1 MATTTGNL
9 RGKEEHASKEP
20 LEKAKE
26 VGAQAAHK
34 AKEVGAQAADK
45 AKEVGTQLADK
56 AKETVSSVGEMA
68 SQAASTVGK
77 KADEMTASAGADI
90 KKWGDSMA
98 SKAPHEGVLGQAS
111 QAMAETLQ
119 EGGKYLEEAKL
130 SGMADDLVKM
140 IRRNPVPAVL
150 LGVGV
155 GFILGR
161 AMRD

>member
-9 RGKEEHASKEP
+9 RGKEEHAGKEP

-26 VGAQAAHK
+26 VGAQAVNK
-34 AKEVGAQAADK
+34 AKEVGTQAADK
-45 AKEVGTQLADK
+45 AKEYGTQIADK
-56 AKETVSSVGEMA
+56 AKDAASSLGEMA
-68 SQAASTVGK
+68 SQAAGTVGK
-77 KADEMTASAGADI
+77 KADEMTASAGADM
-90 KKWGDSMA
+90 KKWGDTIG

-111 QAMAETLQ
+111 QAMADTLR

-130 SGMADDLVKM
+130 SGVADDFVNM
-140 IRRNPVPAVL
+140 IRRNPVPAIL

-155 GFILGR
+155 GFILAR